1 MADYHGDAIFFIG
14 HPAFVDE
21 YDHECRR
28 VGTGRI
34 IPRRFHPPNSN
45 MAPTS
50 LFLPRFNNRVRPP
63 QPRFIHRG
71 HPDKF
76 LIYTDGS
83 CLSNGRG
90 DARAGC
96 AFFFEPLPG
105 NHNASTVSFR
115 LENEGPTGE
124 MHRQTSN
131 RAELRAVI
139 AVSRFLP
146 WNQEGFTTL
155 VIATDSEYVVK
166 GATDWVYTWRQNGWM
181 ASNGHRILNED
192 LWLCLF
198 GEVERWHDL
207 GLSIE
212 FWHIP
217 RDWNGV
223 ADHGARCAARLNE
236 QDSFVDH
243 DGTMG

>member
-1 MADYHGDAIFFIG
+1 MADYYGDSFFIG
-14 HPAFVDE
+14 HTTFVDE
-21 YDHECRR
+21 YDHDCRR
-28 VGTGRI
+28 VGSGRI
-34 IPRRFHPPNSN
+34 IPRRFHPPNAS
-45 MAPTS
+45 MRPTS
-50 LFLPRFNNRVRPP
+50 LFLPRLNDRVRHP

-71 HPDKF
+71 HPDSF

-96 AFFFEPLPG
+96 AFFFEPALPD
-105 NHNASTVSFR
+105 HTSSTVSFR

-139 AVSRFLP
+139 AASRFLP
-146 WNQEGFTTL
+146 WHLEGFTTL
-155 VIATDSEYVVK
+155 VIATDSEYVVN
-166 GATDWVYTWRQNGWM
+166 GATDWVSSWCQNGWT

-192 LWLCLF
+192 LWRCLF

-207 GLSIE
+207 GLRIE
-212 FWHIP
+212 FWRIP
-217 RDWNGV
+217 REWNDI
-223 ADHGARCAARLNE
+223 ADRAARNAARLHE

-243 DGTMG
+243 DGTVY